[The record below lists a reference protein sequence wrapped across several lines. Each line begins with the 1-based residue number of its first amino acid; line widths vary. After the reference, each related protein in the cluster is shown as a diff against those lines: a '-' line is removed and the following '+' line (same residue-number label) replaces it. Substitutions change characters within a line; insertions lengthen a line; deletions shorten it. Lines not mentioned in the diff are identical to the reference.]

1 VSDIYTIVRKD
12 GTTEV
17 REYTTTAGVRAR
29 RKLRKEVA
37 RFIKSDIHRL
47 DPLKGA
53 VRLRPRKI
61 LRALQRQ
68 FKLSAAELRDV
79 FATEAAARREAE
91 RESTP

>member
-1 VSDIYTIVRKD
+1 MSNTYTIVRKD
-12 GTTEV
+12 GTTEI
-17 REYTTTAGVRAR
+17 REYTTTDGARAR
-29 RKLRKEVA
+29 RKFRKEVA
-37 RFIKSDIHRL
+37 RYLKSDIHRL

-68 FKLSAAELRDV
+68 FHLSAAELRDV

-91 RESTP
+91 REGTP